1 MMLMRFNDILRARS
15 TAGVLLG
22 ALLLSACGGS
32 SQNVRPVTA
41 DEKLNADDEPMASV
55 KEYHRYHHHGGVTL
69 FIAMSLDTLG
79 VSPDRQAAVERIR
92 TQLHSQMEPARV
104 AEQSL
109 VSTLA
114 DGLAAGTLD
123 PAKVD
128 AALIQVRVANA
139 AVYDASV
146 SALNELHNLLT
157 PPERAVLVDKVSSH
171 WAVWQKA
178 NDDPESATENDGH
191 LATLAVDLDLT
202 SDQVRKIRAALGV
215 GASAVPRLDPLAI
228 GARLHAFGDAFESD
242 SFDAKKL
249 TTVNDANALVAG
261 WGAGHMAHFVEA
273 TLLVL
278 TADQRAEL
286 AQHLRSHASHG
297 LASGGAL

>member
-1 MMLMRFNDILRARS
+1 MTRSHDPDHGTERAPRPAMMLMRFNDILRARS

-79 VSPDRQAAVERIR
+79 VSPDRQAAV
-92 TQLHSQMEPARV
+92 
-104 AEQSL
+104 L